1 MNWQAILLSLQLA
14 GVTVVILLILG
25 VPLAYWL
32 SYTSWRGK
40 AWLEAVIALPLVLP
54 PTVLGF
60 YILVSIG
67 PRSPFGRT
75 YAELFDSTLPFSF
88 EGLVVGSVIY
98 SMPFAVQPLIS
109 SFSSVDR
116 ALLEAS
122 WTLGIS
128 RFETF
133 WRVILPQ
140 SVQGL
145 LTAVVL
151 AFAHTVGEFG
161 VVLMVGGNIEGE
173 TRTVSIAI
181 YDDVQMLN
189 YDAASRTSLLLLVF
203 SFLVLV
209 VVYSLNQKSWRIW
222 SINRN

>member
-14 GVTVVILLILG
+14 TVTVAILLVLG

-40 AWLEAVIALPLVLP
+40 ALLEAVVALPLVLP
-54 PTVLGF
+54 PTVLGY
-60 YILVSIG
+60 YILVAIG
-67 PRSPFGRT
+67 PRSPIGRA
-75 YAELFDSTLPFSF
+75 YSGLFESSLPFSF

-98 SMPFAVQPLIS
+98 SMPFAVQPLIA

-128 RFETF
+128 RIETF

-140 SVQGL
+140 SMQGL

-173 TRTVSIAI
+173 TRTVSISI

-189 YDAASRTSLLLLVF
+189 YDAASRTSLLLLIF

-209 VVYSLNQKSWRIW
+209 VVYSLNQKDWRIW

>member
-14 GVTVVILLILG
+14 TATVVILLIFG

-40 AWLEAVIALPLVLP
+40 ALLEAIVALPLVLP
-54 PTVLGF
+54 PTVLGY
-60 YILVSIG
+60 YILVGIG
-67 PRSPFGRT
+67 PGSPFGRAYT
-75 YAELFDSTLPFSF
+75 QLFDASLPFSF
-88 EGLVVGSVIY
+88 EGLVIGSVLY
-98 SMPFAVQPLIS
+98 SMPFAVQPLVA
-109 SFSSVDR
+109 SFSRVDQ

-128 RFETF
+128 RFDTF

-145 LTAVVL
+145 LTAVIL

-173 TRTVSIAI
+173 TRTVSISI

-189 YDAASRTSLLLLVF
+189 YDAASRTSLLLLIF

-209 VVYSLNQKSWRIW
+209 VVYSLNQKNWRIW